1 MNQESDD
8 HTEITIVD
16 VNVSLLYQSG
26 VTSRNV
32 DNGSEIWNW
41 CISNQF
47 PISEIVSKSG
57 NIVVLS
63 TGDPHQGYTIHKEVK
78 NGKLDGDAT
87 IQSPEM

>member
-1 MNQESDD
+1 MNQISDSNI
-8 HTEITIVD
+8 EMSMLE
-16 VNVSLLYQSG
+16 VNVSPLDQSG
-26 VTSRNV
+26 VTYRDV
-32 DNGSEIWNW
+32 DNGPEIWNW

-63 TGDPHQGYTIHKEVK
+63 TGDPHQGYTIHTEVK